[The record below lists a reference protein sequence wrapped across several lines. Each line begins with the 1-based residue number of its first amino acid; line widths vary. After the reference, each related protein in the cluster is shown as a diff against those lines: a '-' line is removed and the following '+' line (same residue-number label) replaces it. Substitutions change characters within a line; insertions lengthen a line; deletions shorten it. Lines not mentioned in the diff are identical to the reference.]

1 MGKTMQS
8 FILRAI
14 SAAVLG
20 LTVTTASAQVP
31 DNDAYL
37 FDTRGVVAR
46 SGHNLCWRTNQWTP
60 AKAIAECDPDLVKK
74 PEPPKPA
81 PAPVAAPA
89 PAPAPVPVKPV
100 APPPPPPPVKCD
112 FSDSLQADATFAF
125 GKSVLTSGAKAQLD
139 AIAAKAGACK
149 QISAIRVTGHTDR
162 IGADARNQKL
172 SEQRAAAVKSY
183 LESKGVKGATFDAVG
198 AGESQ
203 PLPNVTCSDKLPKA
217 KLAKCLSPNRRVVV
231 ELQGTK

>member
-1 MGKTMQS
+1 MQP

-20 LTVTTASAQVP
+20 LTVTAASAQVP

-60 AKAIAECDPDLVKK
+60 AKAIADCDPDLVKK

-89 PAPAPVPVKPV
+89 PAPAPVKPV
-100 APPPPPPPVKCD
+100 APPPPPPPAKCD
-112 FSDSLQADATFAF
+112 FADHLQADATFAF
-125 GKSVLTSGAKAQLD
+125 GKSVLTAGAKKKLD
-139 AIAAKAGACK
+139 AVVAKAGSCK
-149 QISAIRVTGHTDR
+149 QISAIRITGHTDR
-162 IGADARNQKL
+162 IGAEASNQKL
-172 SEQRAAAVKSY
+172 SAQRAAAVKAY
-183 LESKGVKGATFDAVG
+183 LESKGVKAATFDAVG

-203 PLPNVTCSDKLPKA
+203 PLPNVTCADKLPKA
-217 KLAKCLSPNRRVVV
+217 KLAKCLAPNRRVVV